1 MELDLAKLNVIELL
15 NARDDAI
22 KARGDLQRFYHERF
36 TRSLGATIGNPA
48 DLPIIINKYRTDMV
62 SHLVR
67 LIGKHAEASIEDFT
81 TLIDRISEELVDRTG
96 RSG

>member
-22 KARGDLQRFYHERF
+22 KARGDLQVFYHQRF
-36 TRSLGATIGNPA
+36 TPSRGATNSNPA
-48 DLPIIINKYRTDMV
+48 ALPNLINDYRTEMV

-67 LIGKHAEASIEDFT
+67 RVGILAKGAIEDFT
-81 TLIDRISEELVDRTG
+81 TLIDRISAELVSRAG
-96 RSG
+96 QSG